1 MFNAILKT
9 LHFHNDDERQLY
21 TAIHLRRQ
29 IITHMVGNID
39 LLYPV
44 VKQGILENYGWQEED
59 DDDDSMEKVGPFS
72 IYSWAFYMKN
82 NFMWGDSVILS
93 LLASMWSI
101 RLIIVGSRSL
111 HEVRF
116 RHDLDLEFT
125 DITLVYN
132 TSEGNGHYSG
142 LLRRN
147 QEVCSTR
154 KFAYSKKWN
163 KQQDAAER
171 LSLMQEGALEVIK
184 KAQIQLSIVKTDKI
198 KALEGKGEQLT
209 KISQILKRKRGE
221 GEVEDTDE
229 EDKAKRRREEI
240 VVKEKD
246 IQEVNIGDVH
256 CNKSDK
262 DFTKTSLL
270 MRHIDKYHKHVYM
283 FNCRICNKG
292 FLNIRGYEEHKQQHG
307 EKVQV

>member
-9 LHFHNDDERQLY
+9 LQFHSNDERQLY

-29 IITHMVGNID
+29 IITHIVGNID
-39 LLYPV
+39 LLYPL
-44 VKQGILENYGWQEED
+44 VKQGILENYGWQEEEEE
-59 DDDDSMEKVGPFS
+59 DDSMEKVGPFS
-72 IYSWAFYMKN
+72 IYSWALYMKKN
-82 NFMWGDSVILS
+82 LVWGDSVILS

-101 RLIIVGSRSL
+101 RLKIVGSRSL

-116 RHDLDLEFT
+116 RHYIDLEFT
-125 DITLVYN
+125 DVALVYN
-132 TSEGNGHYSG
+132 TSEGNGHYNG

-154 KFAYSKKWN
+154 PLAYSKKWN
-163 KQQDAAER
+163 KQQDAAEK
-171 LSLMQEGALEVIK
+171 LSLMQEGALEVIR
-184 KAQIQLSIVKTDKI
+184 KAQIQLSIVNTDKI
-198 KALEGKGEQLT
+198 KALEGKGQQLA

-229 EDKAKRRREEI
+229 EDKAKRRREEL
-240 VVKEKD
+240 VVKEKH
-246 IQEVNIGDVH
+246 IQEDKAGDVY
-256 CNKSDK
+256 CN
-262 DFTKTSLL
+262 
-270 MRHIDKYHKHVYM
+270 KHVYM

-307 EKVQV
+307 EKK

>member
-1 MFNAILKT
+1 MFNVILKT

-44 VKQGILENYGWQEED
+44 VKQGILENYGWQEQD
-59 DDDDSMEKVGPFS
+59 DNDDSMEKVGLFS
-72 IYSWAFYMKN
+72 IYSLALYMKN
-82 NFMWGDSVILS
+82 NLVWGDSVILT

-101 RLIIVGSRSL
+101 RLTIVGSRSL

-125 DITLVYN
+125 DIALVYN

-154 KFAYSKKWN
+154 PLSYSKKWN
-163 KQQDAAER
+163 KQQDATER
-171 LSLMQEGALEVIK
+171 LSLMQEGGLEVIR

-198 KALEGKGEQLT
+198 KTLEGKGQQLA
-209 KISQILKRKRGE
+209 KISHILKRKRGE
-221 GEVEDTDE
+221 GE
-229 EDKAKRRREEI
+229 
-240 VVKEKD
+240 
-246 IQEVNIGDVH
+246 
-256 CNKSDK
+256 S
-262 DFTKTSLL
+262 
-270 MRHIDKYHKHVYM
+270 
-283 FNCRICNKG
+283 
-292 FLNIRGYEEHKQQHG
+292 RGYR
-307 EKVQV
+307 